1 MKRLTFILC
10 VLCATL
16 ISSCTLRDN
25 VQETNFPVFKEEIG
39 ITSLKVHYVN
49 ADSIPDD
56 LIEITTCNYGGNI
69 STHYATLND
78 SILEI
83 TWEQVGTARVSISE
97 NSLHNSISFFVHP
110 CTDNEIWIDIEA
122 YNNGNEFITTK
133 DNLHNFNRLYSR
145 IRCKEN
151 LLLSLEIL
159 SQPSKDLAEQK
170 IKVLYDSI
178 CSTLIDNSS
187 DFQRNLRIE
196 LAKHEIFECFYLYNW
211 YQTANNPD
219 SLHLDI
225 FNLNEII
232 KRLDFNDELMPFFYQ
247 SEVFALDLSDTT
259 TQYGKNLTSL
269 SQLCQLIQESN
280 KSQWHSANENDA
292 DFINDDFCIAAY
304 KYYYKQALQSRKRQ
318 QNGVFVE
325 ETPIVQNENLL
336 NAILENHKG
345 KKVIIDFWG
354 TRCGPCMYDI
364 NQNEDKKDPSI
375 TYIYITCNKW
385 SPYISW
391 NSTINNIK
399 GHHYYVSDEAFNF
412 MLKQHDAIGIPFKLY
427 FSEIGNNLPHN
438 NVTR

>member
-1 MKRLTFILC
+1 MKKLTFILC

-56 LIEITTCNYGGNI
+56 FIEITICNYGGNI

-83 TWEQVGTARVSISE
+83 SREQVGTSRVSISE

-110 CTDNEIWIDIEA
+110 CVKNEIWIDIEA
-122 YNNGNEFITTK
+122 YNNGNEFITTNN
-133 DNLHNFNRLYSR
+133 DLHDFNRLYSK

-151 LLLSLEIL
+151 QLLYLEIL
-159 SQPSKDLAEQK
+159 SLPTKDIAEQK
-170 IKVLYDSI
+170 IEMLYDSI

-187 DFQRNLRIE
+187 EFQRNLRIE
-196 LAKHEIFECFYLYNW
+196 LAKHEIFECYYLYNW
-211 YQTANNPD
+211 YQEANN
-219 SLHLDI
+219 LDTLRSEM
-225 FNLNEII
+225 FYLNKAIN
-232 KRLDFNDELMPFFYQ
+232 KLDFNDDFMPFLYQ
-247 SEVFALDLSDTT
+247 SEAFALDLSDTT

-280 KSQWHSANENDA
+280 KSQWHSANESDA

-304 KYYYKQALQSRKRQ
+304 KYYYEQAMQSNKRQ

-336 NAILENHKG
+336 SAILENHKG

-364 NQNEDKKDPSI
+364 NINENKKDSSI

-427 FSEIGNNLPHN
+427 FSEIGNNISHN
-438 NVTR
+438 NVTK

>member
-25 VQETNFPVFKEEIG
+25 VQETNLPVFKEEIG

-56 LIEITTCNYGGNI
+56 LIEITTCNYGWNI
-69 STHYATLND
+69 LTHYTTFKD

-83 TWEQVGTARVSISE
+83 TWEQVGTSRVSISE

-110 CTDNEIWIDIEA
+110 CVKNEIWIDIEA
-122 YNNGNEFITTK
+122 YNNGNEFITTNN
-133 DNLHNFNRLYSR
+133 DLHDFNRLYSR

-151 LLLSLEIL
+151 LLLFLEIL

-187 DFQRNLRIE
+187 YFQRNLRIE

-232 KRLDFNDELMPFFYQ
+232 KKLDFNDELMPFFYQ
-247 SEVFALDLSDTT
+247 SEVFALD
-259 TQYGKNLTSL
+259 
-269 SQLCQLIQESN
+269 
-280 KSQWHSANENDA
+280 ENDA

-336 NAILENHKG
+336 SAILENHKG

-364 NQNEDKKDPSI
+364 NINENKKDSSI

-427 FSEIGNNLPHN
+427 FSEIGNNLSHN